1 MNALSSVNLKLRKSI
16 CVLFL
21 LGLVF
26 GWAAVYRADESEGRG
41 AAAREGRSLRFKE
54 QDGLRV
60 LWKRRLGTGY
70 SGIAVAGR
78 HAITMFGDGKN
89 DYVISLRPQD
99 GREQWRHRIGPTFH
113 APIQSNDGPVST
125 PVIGVDL
132 VYALTPGGSLLAL
145 DVETGRPKWSH
156 DLVAEYG
163 APSQYFGFAMSPVLT
178 EHLLLVEAGGT
189 KGTLLAFD
197 AKTGK
202 FVWAAGDDTV
212 TYQSPVL
219 TTMLNERQVVFA
231 GDEFV
236 YGVNPETGEVRW
248 KHEHGVGAD
257 PEVVK
262 QILLGPGKLN
272 PIFVVP
278 VGDDRLLLT
287 NYYNPT
293 GVLLKLSRG
302 TSGFTIREVWR
313 NGNLRKSYAV
323 PVAVGNNICGY
334 NSRFATC
341 LDAESGAVAWKS
353 RAPGDGWIIETG
365 GYLVFL
371 TKDEGSVHVARASD
385 SAYTELAGTPVFE
398 NLTWTP
404 PTYYD
409 GLIFARNF
417 SEIAAVSVVRGA
429 RTSSR
434 GTVDVDTGS
443 SFGKFITRAR
453 AAAPEQRQQIV
464 EAYLAE
470 QKSFP
475 IIEGRTV
482 YIVFRGKVQDVAVEG
497 DMIEAGEQTAM
508 TRLEGTDF
516 YFASFQLEPD
526 ARVDYRISKDYK
538 SVVVP
543 DSLNP
548 RRVALPG
555 GEYSELAMPG
565 WTAPS
570 YLEPGAARQ
579 HGTIK
584 DLDFI
589 SSKLPRR
596 PVRVYVPPGYEQSSE
611 RYPVLYIA
619 NGAQADKFGKITS
632 TLDVLI
638 STQQIRPLIAVLI
651 DSNSFDEFAG
661 NLRDQHAEMIVHE
674 LVPLID
680 RSYRTSAKP
689 SERAFMGADAAGY
702 AGFYAAF
709 KFPGTFGMVG
719 GQSTYLFNAVGGEQL
734 RSLVNA
740 TAPFAARF
748 YLGWGTYDLRGR
760 GVQRRPGMMDW
771 RKDNEDFLRLL
782 RSRGF
787 TVTGEQLNEA
797 WGWSSWRNY
806 NGRILEHFFKPGPKE
821 LSNREN

>member
-1 MNALSSVNLKLRKSI
+1 MNALSSVTLKHRKSI
-16 CVLFL
+16 SVLFL

-41 AAAREGRSLRFKE
+41 AAAREGRSLRFEE

-60 LWKRRLGTGY
+60 LWKRKLGTGY

-99 GREQWRHRIGPTFH
+99 GREQWRHRIGPTFR

-132 VYALTPGGSLLAL
+132 VYALTPRGSLLAL
-145 DVETGRPKWSH
+145 DLETGRLKWSH

-163 APSQYFGFAMSPVLT
+163 APSQYFGFAMLPVLT
-178 EHLLLVEAGGT
+178 ERLLLVEAGGP
-189 KGTLLAFD
+189 KGSLLAFE

-219 TTMLNERQVVFA
+219 TEILNEQQVVFA
-231 GDEFV
+231 GDHFV

-248 KHEHGVGAD
+248 KHDHGVGAD
-257 PEVVK
+257 PDVVK
-262 QILLGPGKLN
+262 QVLLGPGNLN

-278 VGDDRLLLT
+278 IGGDSLLLT

-293 GVLLKLSRG
+293 GVMLKLSRG
-302 TSGFTIREVWR
+302 ATGFTIKEVWR
-313 NGNLRKSYAV
+313 NGNIRKSYAV
-323 PVAVGNNICGY
+323 PVVMGNNVCGY

-385 SAYTELAGTPVFE
+385 SAYHELASTTVFE

-417 SEIAAVSVVRGA
+417 SEVAAVAVVRGA
-429 RTSSR
+429 STSFR
-434 GTVDVDTGS
+434 REVDVGSGS

-475 IIEGRTV
+475 IIEGRTAH
-482 YIVFRGKVQDVAVEG
+482 IVFRGKVQDVAVEG
-497 DMIEAGEQTAM
+497 DMIEAGEQAAM

-516 YFASFQLEPD
+516 YFASFQLAGD
-526 ARVDYRISKDYK
+526 ARVDYRISKDFK
-538 SVVVP
+538 SAVGP

-548 RRVALPG
+548 RKVALPG

-565 WTAPS
+565 WTRPA
-570 YLEPGAARQ
+570 YLEPDAARQ

-584 DLDFI
+584 DLDFT

-596 PVRVYVPPGYEQSSE
+596 AIKVYVPPGYEQGSD

-632 TLDVLI
+632 TLNVLI
-638 STQQIRPLIAVLI
+638 SNQQIRPVLAVLI

-661 NLRDQHAEMIVHE
+661 NLRDQHAEMIVRE

-680 RSYRTSAKP
+680 RTYRTMASA

-709 KFPGTFGMVG
+709 KFPGTFGMVA
-719 GQSTYLFNAVGGEQL
+719 GQSTYLFNPVGGEQL
-734 RSLVNA
+734 RRLVNA
-740 TAPFAARF
+740 TPRFGARF

-771 RKDNEDFLRLL
+771 RKDSEDFVRLL
-782 RSRGF
+782 RSKDYA
-787 TVTGEQLNEA
+787 VTGEQFNEA

-821 LSNREN
+821 LSHRGN

>member
-1 MNALSSVNLKLRKSI
+1 MNTLSSVTPKQPKSI
-16 CVLFL
+16 YVLFL

-26 GWAAVYRADESEGRG
+26 AWAAVYRADGSEGRG
-41 AAAREGRSLRFKE
+41 AAAREGRSLRMEE

-60 LWKRRLGTGY
+60 LWKRKLGTGY

-78 HAITMFGDGKN
+78 HAITMYGDGKY
-89 DYVISLRPQD
+89 DYVISLHPHD
-99 GREQWRHRIGPTFH
+99 GREQWRHRIGPTFR

-125 PVIGVDL
+125 PVVGRDL
-132 VYALTPGGSLLAL
+132 VYALTPKGSLLAL
-145 DVETGRPKWSH
+145 DLETGRPKWSH

-163 APSQYFGFAMSPVLT
+163 APSQYFGFAMLPVLT
-178 EHLLLVEAGGT
+178 ERLLLVEVGGA
-189 KGTLLAFD
+189 KGSLLAFA

-219 TTMLNERQVVFA
+219 TEILNERQVVFA
-231 GDEFV
+231 GDRFV

-257 PEVVK
+257 PDVVK
-262 QILLGPGKLN
+262 QILLGPGNLN

-278 VGDDRLLLT
+278 VGDDKLLLT

-293 GVLLKLSRG
+293 GVMLKLSRG
-302 TSGFTIREVWR
+302 ATGFTIKEVWR

-323 PVAVGNNICGY
+323 PVAVGNNVCGY

-371 TKDEGSVHVARASD
+371 TKDEGSVHVARASN
-385 SAYTELAGTPVFE
+385 SAYEELASTTVFE

-417 SEIAAVSVVRGA
+417 SEVAAISVVRGA
-429 RTSSR
+429 RMNSR
-434 GTVDVDTGS
+434 RAIDVDSGS
-443 SFGKFITRAR
+443 SFGRFITSAR
-453 AAAPEQRQQIV
+453 AAAPEQRRQIV
-464 EAYLAE
+464 EAYLAQ

-475 IIEGRTV
+475 IIEGRTAH
-482 YIVFRGKVQDVAVEG
+482 IVFRGKVQDVAVEG
-497 DMIEAGEQTAM
+497 DMLEAGEQAAM

-538 SVVVP
+538 SAVVP
-543 DSLNP
+543 DPLNP

-565 WTAPS
+565 WTRPA
-570 YLEPGAARQ
+570 YLEAGVARQ

-584 DLDFI
+584 ELDFN
-589 SSKLPRR
+589 SSQLPRR
-596 PVRVYVPPGYEQSSE
+596 AIRVYVPSGYEQSSN
-611 RYPVLYIA
+611 RYPVLYVA
-619 NGAQADKFGKITS
+619 NGGQADKFGLITS
-632 TLDVLI
+632 TLDILI
-638 STQQIRPLIAVLI
+638 SNQQIRPLIAVLI

-661 NLRDQHAEMIVHE
+661 NLRDQHAEMIVRE

-680 RSYRTSAKP
+680 RSYRTLAVP

-702 AGFYAAF
+702 AGFYSAF
-709 KFPGTFGMVG
+709 KFPGTFGMVA
-719 GQSTYLFNAVGGEQL
+719 GQSTYLFNPVGGEQL
-734 RSLVNA
+734 RRLVNA
-740 TAPFAARF
+740 TPRFAARF
-748 YLGWGTYDLRGR
+748 YLSWGTYDLRGR
-760 GVQRRPGMMDW
+760 GVQRRRGMMDW
-771 RKDNEDFLRLL
+771 RKDNQDFLELL
-782 RSRGF
+782 RTRGF
-787 TVTGEQLNEA
+787 AVTGEQFNEG

-806 NGRILEHFFKPGPKE
+806 TGRILEHFFKPGPKE
-821 LSNREN
+821 LSHRGN